1 MHTISRFSRIA
12 GLTLA
17 SVLTAALLLSC
28 EEKEPVPV
36 SIDSQPSQIAAEGGS
51 TSFTVTAPGTWTA
64 AVQPASDGTAAAWL
78 TIDPASG
85 EAGEHTVTLT
95 AEANTAEEERTAT
108 VIVTSGSSSATV
120 SVSQAGATAQD
131 EPEEPEEPDT
141 PDHTGLV
148 KSVEFSHSEGE
159 YSWAYLFNFEY
170 DDLNRVSIVLT
181 TMEDGDVAGYSN
193 KFTYNED
200 GTAILERDLYAVYGE
215 GLEILN
221 IVFDSEGKATEMF
234 SAETSTYPDKT
245 SYDMSYNDQGQLIA
259 IKDNIY
265 QSSEM
270 SNIFEWSNGDNV
282 KLIWSDD
289 DVISD
294 DDVTNVPFSAY
305 DNNPKTN
312 IDINWLS
319 SIKAVQYIHQPHQIL
334 GAVGMLGKRDAHY
347 ALPYDGINSY
357 NSPDEITLPEQ
368 IYYDGNPEPGDDGYV
383 IYTYTVEYYLPD
395 ESITTF
401 DIDSDGLLHSI
412 KYEMPLHEMVIT
424 CKCRI
429 EEEYDGL
436 EYHSAYL
443 VPVEVPKRTDNKTGI
458 SAITTVNVTYY

>member
-17 SVLTAALLLSC
+17 SVLTTALLLSC

-51 TSFTVTAPGTWTA
+51 TSFTVTAPGSWTA

-108 VIVTSGSSSATV
+108 VIVTCGSSSATV
-120 SVSQAGATAQD
+120 SVSQAGATAED

-148 KSVEFSHSEGE
+148 KSVEYSCSEGE
-159 YSWAYLFNFEY
+159 YSGAYLFNFEY
-170 DDLNRVSIVLT
+170 DDLNRVSIVQVT
-181 TMEDGDVAGYSN
+181 TMESGDEAGYSN

-200 GTAILERDLYAVYGE
+200 GTAILERDLYEEE

-270 SNIFEWSNGDNV
+270 SEIFEWSNGDNI

-289 DVISD
+289 DVI
-294 DDVTNVPFSAY
+294 NVPFSAY

-319 SIKAVQYIHQPHQIL
+319 SIKGVQYIHQPHQIL

-347 ALPYDGINSY
+347 AIPYSWTIDSY

-368 IYYDGNPEPGDDGYV
+368 IYYNGNPAPGDDGYV
-383 IYTYTVEYYLPD
+383 IYTHTVEYYLPD
-395 ESITTF
+395 ECITTF

-412 KYEMPLHEMVIT
+412 KYEMPVHEMVIT

>member
-1 MHTISRFSRIA
+1 MHTVSRFSRIA

-17 SVLTAALLLSC
+17 SAFTAALLLSC

-36 SIDSQPSQIAAEGGS
+36 TIDSQPSQIAAEGGS

-85 EAGEHTVTLT
+85 EAGEHTITLT
-95 AEANTAEEERTAT
+95 AKANTAEEERTAS
-108 VIVTSGSSSATV
+108 VSVTCGSSSATV
-120 SVSQAGATAQD
+120 SVSQAGATAQ
-131 EPEEPEEPDT
+131 EEPEEPDT

-148 KSVEFSHSEGE
+148 KSVEFSQSEGE
-159 YSWAYLFNFEY
+159 YGWSYYFNFEY
-170 DDLNRVSIVLT
+170 DDLNRVSIVQVR
-181 TMEDGDVAGYSN
+181 TMEGGEYVDEGGYSN

-234 SAETSTYPDKT
+234 SAETSTYPYET

-270 SNIFEWSNGDNV
+270 SEIFEWSNGDNV

-289 DVISD
+289 DVI
-294 DDVTNVPFSAY
+294 NVPFSAY

-368 IYYDGNPEPGDDGYV
+368 IYYNGNPEPGDDGYV

-395 ESITTF
+395 ECITTF
-401 DIDSDGLLHSI
+401 DIDSDELLHSI
-412 KYEMPLHEMVIT
+412 KHEMPLHEMAIT

-429 EEEYDGL
+429 EEYYESESY
-436 EYHSAYL
+436 YRYL
-443 VPVEVPKRTDNKTGI
+443 VSEEVLDRKDTKTGI

>member
-17 SVLTAALLLSC
+17 SVFTAALLLSC

-51 TSFTVTAPGTWTA
+51 TSFTVTAPGSWTA

-148 KSVEFSHSEGE
+148 KSVEFSHSKGE
-159 YSWAYLFNFEY
+159 SSWTYLFNFEY
-170 DDLNRVSIVLT
+170 DNLNKVSIVQVRQI
-181 TMEDGDVAGYSN
+181 EGGEYVDEGGYSN

-200 GTAILERDLYAVYGE
+200 GTAILERDLYEEE

-270 SNIFEWSNGDNV
+270 SEIFEWSNGDNV
-282 KLIWSDD
+282 KLIGSDD
-289 DVISD
+289 DVI
-294 DDVTNVPFSAY
+294 NVPFSAY

-319 SIKAVQYIHQPHQIL
+319 SIKGVQYIHQPHQIL

-368 IYYDGNPEPGDDGYV
+368 IYYDGSPAPGDDGYV
-383 IYTYTVEYYLPD
+383 IYTHTVEYYLPD
-395 ESITTF
+395 ECITTF

-412 KYEMPLHEMVIT
+412 KYEMPLHEMAIT

-429 EEEYDGL
+429 ETEEGL
-436 EYHSAYL
+436 GQVLIPENEL
-443 VPVEVPKRTDNKTGI
+443 GRKDTVTGN
-458 SAITTVNVTYY
+458 SAISSVTVTYY

>member
-1 MHTISRFSRIA
+1 MNTFSRLSRIA

-17 SVLTAALLLSC
+17 SALTAALLLSC

-36 SIDSQPSQIAAEGGS
+36 TIDSQPSQIAAEGGS
-51 TSFTVTAPGTWTA
+51 TSFTITAPGTWTA

-159 YSWAYLFNFEY
+159 SSWAYLFNFEY
-170 DDLNRVSIVLT
+170 DDLNRVSIVQVVWG
-181 TMEDGDVAGYSN
+181 MEGGEYYDDYSN

-200 GTAILERDLYAVYGE
+200 GTAILERDLYEEE

-221 IVFDSEGKATEMF
+221 IVFDTEGKATEMF

-289 DVISD
+289 DV
-294 DDVTNVPFSAY
+294 TNVPFSAY
-305 DNNPKTN
+305 DNNLKTN

-319 SIKAVQYIHQPHQIL
+319 SIKSIVYILQPHQIL

-347 ALPYDGINSY
+347 AIPYAGGIYSY

-368 IYYDGNPEPGDDGYV
+368 IYYNGNPEPGDDGYV
-383 IYTYTVEYYLPD
+383 IYTHTVEYYLPD
-395 ESITTF
+395 ECITTF

-412 KYEMPLHEMVIT
+412 KYEIPLHEMAIT
-424 CKCRI
+424 CKCSI
-429 EEEYDGL
+429 ETEEGL
-436 EYHSAYL
+436 GQVLIPENEL
-443 VPVEVPKRTDNKTGI
+443 DRKDTKTGI

>member
-1 MHTISRFSRIA
+1 MNTFSRLSRIA

-17 SVLTAALLLSC
+17 SAFTAALLLSC
-28 EEKEPVPV
+28 QEPEPAPLT
-36 SIDSQPSQIAAEGGS
+36 IDSQPSQIAAEGGS
-51 TSFTVTAPGTWTA
+51 TSFTITAPGPWTA
-64 AVQPASDGTAAAWL
+64 TVQPVAEGSDVTWL
-78 TIDPASG
+78 TVDPASG
-85 EAGEHTVTLT
+85 EAGEHTITLT
-95 AEANTAEEERTAT
+95 AKANTAEEERTAS
-108 VIVTSGSSSATV
+108 VSVTCGSSSATV
-120 SVSQAGATAQD
+120 SVSQAGATAED

-148 KSVEFSHSEGE
+148 KSVEYSCSEGE
-159 YSWAYLFNFEY
+159 YSGAYLFNFEY
-170 DDLNRVSIVLT
+170 DDLNRVSIVQVT
-181 TMEDGDVAGYSN
+181 TMESGDEAGYSN

-200 GTAILERDLYAVYGE
+200 GTAILERDLYEEE

-270 SNIFEWSNGDNV
+270 SEIFEWSNGDNV

-289 DVISD
+289 DVI
-294 DDVTNVPFSAY
+294 NVPFSAY

-319 SIKAVQYIHQPHQIL
+319 SIKGVQYIHQPHQIL

-347 ALPYDGINSY
+347 AIPYSWTIDSY

-368 IYYDGNPEPGDDGYV
+368 IYYNGNPAPGDDGYV
-383 IYTYTVEYYLPD
+383 IYTHTVEYYLPD
-395 ESITTF
+395 ECITTF

-412 KYEMPLHEMVIT
+412 KYEMPVHEMVIT

-436 EYHSAYL
+436 EHHSAYL
-443 VPVEVPKRTDNKTGI
+443 VPVEVPKRTDNKTDI

>member
-17 SVLTAALLLSC
+17 SVFTAALLLSC

-36 SIDSQPSQIAAEGGS
+36 TINSQPSQIAAEGGS

-64 AVQPASDGTAAAWL
+64 AVQPASDGTAATWL

-120 SVSQAGATAQD
+120 SVSQAGTTAQD

-319 SIKAVQYIHQPHQIL
+319 SIKGVQYIHQPHQIL

-357 NSPDEITLPEQ
+357 NSPDEITLPELY
-368 IYYDGNPEPGDDGYV
+368 YYDGNPEPGDDGYV
-383 IYTYTVEYYLPD
+383 IYTHTVEYYLPD
-395 ESITTF
+395 ECITTF

-412 KYEMPLHEMVIT
+412 RYEMPLHEMAIT

-429 EEEYDGL
+429 EKDSYG
-436 EYHSAYL
+436 YPQYL
-443 VPVEVPKRTDNKTGI
+443 IPVEELERNDTPTEV

>member
-36 SIDSQPSQIAAEGGS
+36 TIDSQPSQIAAEGGS

-148 KSVEFSHSEGE
+148 KSVEFSHSKGE
-159 YSWAYLFNFEY
+159 SSWTYLFNFEY
-170 DDLNRVSIVLT
+170 DNLNKVSIVQVRQI
-181 TMEDGDVAGYSN
+181 EGGEYVDEGGYSN

-200 GTAILERDLYAVYGE
+200 GTAILERDLYEEE

-270 SNIFEWSNGDNV
+270 SEIFEWSNGDNV
-282 KLIWSDD
+282 KLIGSDD
-289 DVISD
+289 DVI
-294 DDVTNVPFSAY
+294 NVPFSAY

-319 SIKAVQYIHQPHQIL
+319 SIKGVQYIHQPHQIL

-368 IYYDGNPEPGDDGYV
+368 IYYDGSPAPGDDGYV
-383 IYTYTVEYYLPD
+383 IYTHTVEYYLPD
-395 ESITTF
+395 ECITTF

-412 KYEMPLHEMVIT
+412 RYEMPLHEMAIT

-429 EEEYDGL
+429 EEYYESEFY
-436 EYHSAYL
+436 YRYL
-443 VPVEVPKRTDNKTGI
+443 VSEEVLDRKDTETGI

>member
-1 MHTISRFSRIA
+1 MDSHHTLRIPCIILAAVAAFS
-12 GLTLA
+12 
-17 SVLTAALLLSC
+17 C
-28 EEKEPVPV
+28 QEKEPTPLT
-36 SIDSQPSQIAAEGGS
+36 IDSEPEAIAAEGGS
-51 TSFTVTAPGTWTA
+51 TTFTFTAPGQWTA
-64 AVQPASDGTAAAWL
+64 VIQPASDGTEVSWL
-78 TIDPASG
+78 AIDPASG
-85 EAGEHTVTLT
+85 ETGQHTVTLT

-120 SVSQAGATAQD
+120 TVSQAGATAQD

-148 KSVEFSHSEGE
+148 KSVKYSYSKGE
-159 YSWAYLFNFEY
+159 YSGAYLFNFEY
-170 DDLNRVSIVLT
+170 DDLNRVSIVQVT
-181 TMEDGDVAGYSN
+181 TMESGDEAGYSN

-200 GTAILERDLYAVYGE
+200 GTAILERDLYEEE

-270 SNIFEWSNGDNV
+270 SKIFEWSNGDNV
-282 KLIWSDD
+282 KLIS
-289 DVISD
+289 SD

-368 IYYDGNPEPGDDGYV
+368 IYYDGSPAPGDDGYV
-383 IYTYTVEYYLPD
+383 IYTHTVEYYLPD
-395 ESITTF
+395 ECITTF

-412 KYEMPLHEMVIT
+412 RYEMPLHEMAIT

-429 EEEYDGL
+429 ETEEGL
-436 EYHSAYL
+436 GQFLIPEDVL
-443 VPVEVPKRTDNKTGI
+443 ERKDNVTGN
-458 SAITTVNVTYY
+458 SAISSVTVTYY

>member
-1 MHTISRFSRIA
+1 MDSHHTLRIPCIILAAVAAFS
-12 GLTLA
+12 
-17 SVLTAALLLSC
+17 C
-28 EEKEPVPV
+28 QEKEPTPLT
-36 SIDSQPSQIAAEGGS
+36 IDSEPEVIAAEGGS
-51 TSFTVTAPGTWTA
+51 TTFTFTAPGQWTA
-64 AVQPASDGTAAAWL
+64 VIQPASDGAEVSWL
-78 TIDPASG
+78 AIDPASG
-85 EAGEHTVTLT
+85 EAGQHTVTLT
-95 AEANTAEEERTAT
+95 AEANTDKETRTA
-108 VIVTSGSSSATV
+108 VISVASGSSSATI
-120 SVSQAGATAQD
+120 SVSQAGDTAQD
-131 EPEEPEEPDT
+131 EPEEPDT

-148 KSVEFSHSEGE
+148 KSVEVS
-159 YSWAYLFNFEY
+159 FNDNGYHYNFKY
-170 DDLNRVSIVLT
+170 DGQNRVSQLQVRT
-181 TMEDGDVAGYSN
+181 KEGGEYVEEYTN

-270 SNIFEWSNGDNV
+270 SAIFEWSNGDNV
-282 KLIWSDD
+282 KLIRSE
-289 DVISD
+289 
-294 DDVTNVPFSAY
+294 DDVTNISFSAY
-305 DNNPKTN
+305 DNNLKTN

-319 SIKAVQYIHQPHQIL
+319 SIKSIVYIHQPHQIL

-347 ALPYDGINSY
+347 AIPYDWGIYSY

-383 IYTYTVEYYLPD
+383 IYTHTIEYYLPD
-395 ESITTF
+395 ECITIF

-412 KYEMPLHEMVIT
+412 KYEMPLHEMAIT

-429 EEEYDGL
+429 GTEEGL
-436 EYHSAYL
+436 GQVLIPEDVL
-443 VPVEVPKRTDNKTGI
+443 ERKDTVTGN
-458 SAITTVNVTYY
+458 SAISSVTVTYY

>member
-17 SVLTAALLLSC
+17 SVFTAALLLSC

-108 VIVTSGSSSATV
+108 VIVTSGSSSATI

-159 YSWAYLFNFEY
+159 YSGAYLFNFEY
-170 DDLNRVSIVLT
+170 DDLNRVSIVQVWG
-181 TMEDGDVAGYSN
+181 MEGGEYYDDYSN

-200 GTAILERDLYAVYGE
+200 GTAILERDLYEEE

-221 IVFDSEGKATEMF
+221 IVFDTEGKATEMF

-245 SYDMSYNDQGQLIA
+245 SYDMSYNDQGQLIT

-270 SNIFEWSNGDNV
+270 SAIFEWSNGDNV
-282 KLIWSDD
+282 KLIRSE
-289 DVISD
+289 
-294 DDVTNVPFSAY
+294 DDVTNISFSAY
-305 DNNPKTN
+305 DNNLKTN

-319 SIKAVQYIHQPHQIL
+319 SIKSIVYIHQPHQIL

-347 ALPYDGINSY
+347 AIPYYGGIYSY

-383 IYTYTVEYYLPD
+383 IYTHTVEYYLPD
-395 ESITTF
+395 ECITTF

-412 KYEMPLHEMVIT
+412 KYEMPLHEMDIT
-424 CKCRI
+424 CKCSI
-429 EEEYDGL
+429 EEDYESEYYGYLIL
-436 EYHSAYL
+436 EEEL
-443 VPVEVPKRTDNKTGI
+443 DRKDTKTGI
-458 SAITTVNVTYY
+458 SSITTVNVTYY

>member
-1 MHTISRFSRIA
+1 MNTFSRLSRIA

-17 SVLTAALLLSC
+17 SALTAALLLSC

-36 SIDSQPSQIAAEGGS
+36 TIDSQPSQIAAEGGS

-282 KLIWSDD
+282 KLIGSDD
-289 DVISD
+289 DVI
-294 DDVTNVPFSAY
+294 NVPFSAY

-319 SIKAVQYIHQPHQIL
+319 SIKGVQYIHQPHQIL

-368 IYYDGNPEPGDDGYV
+368 IYYDGSPAPGDDGYV
-383 IYTYTVEYYLPD
+383 IYTHTVEYYLPD
-395 ESITTF
+395 ECITTF

-412 KYEMPLHEMVIT
+412 KYEMPLHEMAIT

-429 EEEYDGL
+429 ETEEGL
-436 EYHSAYL
+436 GQVLIPENEL
-443 VPVEVPKRTDNKTGI
+443 GRKDTVTGN
-458 SAITTVNVTYY
+458 SAISSVTVTYY

>member
-17 SVLTAALLLSC
+17 SALTAALILSC

-36 SIDSQPSQIAAEGGS
+36 TIGSQPSQIAAEGGS
-51 TSFTVTAPGTWTA
+51 TSFTVTAPGSWTA

-85 EAGEHTVTLT
+85 EAGEHTITLT

-148 KSVEFSHSEGE
+148 KSVEYSYSKGE
-159 YSWAYLFNFEY
+159 YSGGYLFNFEY
-170 DDLNRVSIVLT
+170 DDLNRVSIVQVT
-181 TMEDGDVAGYSN
+181 TMESGDEAGYSN

-200 GTAILERDLYAVYGE
+200 GTAILERNQYEEE

-234 SAETSTYPDKT
+234 SAETSTYPDET

-289 DVISD
+289 E
-294 DDVTNVPFSAY
+294 VTDVPFSAY

-319 SIKAVQYIHQPHQIL
+319 SIKGVQYIHQPHQIL

-347 ALPYDGINSY
+347 AIPHDWQIYFYY

-368 IYYDGNPEPGDDGYV
+368 IYYNGNPEPGDDGYV
-383 IYTYTVEYYLPD
+383 IYTHTVEYYLPD
-395 ESITTF
+395 ECITTF

-412 KYEMPLHEMVIT
+412 KYEIPIHEMDIT
-424 CKCRI
+424 CKCSI
-429 EEEYDGL
+429 EEDYESEYYGYLIL
-436 EYHSAYL
+436 EEEL
-443 VPVEVPKRTDNKTGI
+443 DRKDTKTGI
-458 SAITTVNVTYY
+458 SSITTVNVTYY

>member
-36 SIDSQPSQIAAEGGS
+36 TIDSQPSQIAAEGGS
-51 TSFTVTAPGTWTA
+51 TSFTVTAPGSWTA

-148 KSVEFSHSEGE
+148 KSVEYSCSEGE
-159 YSWAYLFNFEY
+159 YSGAYLFNFEY
-170 DDLNRVSIVLT
+170 DDLNRVSIVQVT
-181 TMEDGDVAGYSN
+181 TMESGDEAGYSN

-200 GTAILERDLYAVYGE
+200 GTAILERDLYEEE

-270 SNIFEWSNGDNV
+270 SEIFEWSNGDNI

-289 DVISD
+289 DVI
-294 DDVTNVPFSAY
+294 NVPFSAY

-319 SIKAVQYIHQPHQIL
+319 SIKGVQYIHQPHQIL

-347 ALPYDGINSY
+347 AIPYSWTIDSY

-368 IYYDGNPEPGDDGYV
+368 IYYNGNPAPGDDGYV
-383 IYTYTVEYYLPD
+383 IYTHTVEYYLPD
-395 ESITTF
+395 ECITTF

-412 KYEMPLHEMVIT
+412 KYEMPVHEMVIT

-436 EYHSAYL
+436 EHHSAYL
-443 VPVEVPKRTDNKTGI
+443 VPVEVPKRTDNKTDI

>member
-215 GLEILN
+215 GLEIL
-221 IVFDSEGKATEMF
+221 
-234 SAETSTYPDKT
+234 STYPDKT

>member
-1 MHTISRFSRIA
+1 MNTFSRLSRIA

-17 SVLTAALLLSC
+17 SAFTAALLLSC
-28 EEKEPVPV
+28 QEPEPAPLT
-36 SIDSQPSQIAAEGGS
+36 IDSQPSQIAAEGGS
-51 TSFTVTAPGTWTA
+51 TSFTLTAPGSWTA
-64 AVQPASDGTAAAWL
+64 TVQPVAEGTDVTWL
-78 TIDPASG
+78 TVDPASG
-85 EAGEHTVTLT
+85 EAGEHTITLT
-95 AEANTAEEERTAT
+95 AEANTAEEERTAS
-108 VIVTSGSSSATV
+108 VSVTCGSSSATV

-148 KSVEFSHSEGE
+148 KSVEYSYSKDE
-159 YSWAYLFNFEY
+159 YSGGYLFNFEY
-170 DDLNRVSIVLT
+170 DDLNRVSIVQVT
-181 TMEDGDVAGYSN
+181 TMESGDEAGYSN

-200 GTAILERDLYAVYGE
+200 GTAILERDQYEEE

-270 SNIFEWSNGDNV
+270 SEIFEWSNGDNV
-282 KLIWSDD
+282 KLISRDD
-289 DVISD
+289 DVID
-294 DDVTNVPFSAY
+294 VPFSAY

-319 SIKAVQYIHQPHQIL
+319 SIKGVQYIHQPHQIL

-347 ALPYDGINSY
+347 AIPHDWQIYTYY

-368 IYYDGNPEPGDDGYV
+368 IYYNGNPEPGDDGYV
-383 IYTYTVEYYLPD
+383 IYTHTVEYYLPD
-395 ESITTF
+395 ECITTF

-412 KYEMPLHEMVIT
+412 KYEIPLHEMAIT

-429 EEEYDGL
+429 EEDYESEYYGYLIL
-436 EYHSAYL
+436 EEEL
-443 VPVEVPKRTDNKTGI
+443 DRKDTKTGI
-458 SAITTVNVTYY
+458 SSITTVNVTYY

>member
-1 MHTISRFSRIA
+1 MEISFNEN
-12 GLTLA
+12 GYHYNF
-17 SVLTAALLLSC
+17 
-28 EEKEPVPV
+28 KY
-36 SIDSQPSQIAAEGGS
+36 
-51 TSFTVTAPGTWTA
+51 
-64 AVQPASDGTAAAWL
+64 DG
-78 TIDPASG
+78 
-85 EAGEHTVTLT
+85 
-95 AEANTAEEERTAT
+95 
-108 VIVTSGSSSATV
+108 
-120 SVSQAGATAQD
+120 Q
-131 EPEEPEEPDT
+131 
-141 PDHTGLV
+141 
-148 KSVEFSHSEGE
+148 
-159 YSWAYLFNFEY
+159 
-170 DDLNRVSIVLT
+170 NRVSQLQVRT
-181 TMEDGDVAGYSN
+181 KEGGEYVEEYTN

-270 SNIFEWSNGDNV
+270 SEIFEWSNGDNV

-319 SIKAVQYIHQPHQIL
+319 SIKAVQYLHQPHQIL

-357 NSPDEITLPEQ
+357 NSPDEITLPELY
-368 IYYDGNPEPGDDGYV
+368 YYDGNPEPGDDGYV

-395 ESITTF
+395 ECITTF

-412 KYEMPLHEMVIT
+412 KHEMPLHEMAIT

-429 EEEYDGL
+429 ETEEGL
-436 EYHSAYL
+436 GQFLIPEDVL
-443 VPVEVPKRTDNKTGI
+443 ERKDTVTGN
-458 SAITTVNVTYY
+458 SAISSVTVTYY

>member
-51 TSFTVTAPGTWTA
+51 TSFTVTAPGSWTA

-120 SVSQAGATAQD
+120 SVSQAGTTAQD

-170 DDLNRVSIVLT
+170 DDLNKVSIVQVRQI
-181 TMEDGDVAGYSN
+181 EGGEYVDEGGYSN

-200 GTAILERDLYAVYGE
+200 GTAILERDLYEEE

-270 SNIFEWSNGDNV
+270 SEIFEWSNGDNV

-319 SIKAVQYIHQPHQIL
+319 SIKGVQYIHQPHQIL

-357 NSPDEITLPEQ
+357 NSPDEITLPELY
-368 IYYDGNPEPGDDGYV
+368 YYDGNPEPGDDGYV
-383 IYTYTVEYYLPD
+383 IYTHTVEYYLPD
-395 ESITTF
+395 ECITTF

-412 KYEMPLHEMVIT
+412 RYEMPLHEMAIT

-429 EEEYDGL
+429 ETEEGL
-436 EYHSAYL
+436 GQVLIPEDVL
-443 VPVEVPKRTDNKTGI
+443 ERKDTVTGN
-458 SAITTVNVTYY
+458 SAISSVTVTYY

>member
-1 MHTISRFSRIA
+1 MDSHHTLRIPCIILAAAAAFS
-12 GLTLA
+12 
-17 SVLTAALLLSC
+17 C
-28 EEKEPVPV
+28 QEKEPTPLT
-36 SIDSQPSQIAAEGGS
+36 IDSEPEVIAAEGGS
-51 TSFTVTAPGTWTA
+51 TTFTFTAPGQWTA
-64 AVQPASDGTAAAWL
+64 GIQPASDGSEASWL

-95 AEANTAEEERTAT
+95 AEANSAEEERTAT

-131 EPEEPEEPDT
+131 EPEEPDT

-148 KSVEFSHSEGE
+148 KSVEVSFNENGYH
-159 YSWAYLFNFEY
+159 YNFEY
-170 DDLNRVSIVLT
+170 DGQNRVSQLQVRT
-181 TMEDGDVAGYSN
+181 KEGGEYVEEYTN
-193 KFTYNED
+193 NFTYNED
-200 GTAILERDLYAVYGE
+200 GTAILERDLYEEE

-221 IVFDSEGKATEMF
+221 IVFDTEGKATEMF
-234 SAETSTYPDKT
+234 SAETSTYPYKT
-245 SYDMSYNDQGQLIA
+245 SDDISYNDQGQLIT

-270 SNIFEWSNGDNV
+270 SAIFEWSNGDNV
-282 KLIWSDD
+282 KLIRSE
-289 DVISD
+289 
-294 DDVTNVPFSAY
+294 DDVTNISFSAY
-305 DNNPKTN
+305 DNNLKTN

-319 SIKAVQYIHQPHQIL
+319 SIKSIVYIHQPHQIL

-347 ALPYDGINSY
+347 AIPYDGGIYSY

-383 IYTYTVEYYLPD
+383 IYTHTVEYYLPD
-395 ESITTF
+395 ECITTF

-412 KYEMPLHEMVIT
+412 RYEMPLHEMAIT

-429 EEEYDGL
+429 ETEEGL
-436 EYHSAYL
+436 GQFLIPEDVL
-443 VPVEVPKRTDNKTGI
+443 ERKDTVTGN
-458 SAITTVNVTYY
+458 SAISSVTVTYY

>member
-148 KSVEFSHSEGE
+148 KSVEFSHSKGE
-159 YSWAYLFNFEY
+159 SSWTYLFNFEY
-170 DDLNRVSIVLT
+170 DNLNKVSIVQVRQI
-181 TMEDGDVAGYSN
+181 EGGEYVDEGGYSN

-200 GTAILERDLYAVYGE
+200 GTAILERDLYEEE

-270 SNIFEWSNGDNV
+270 SEIFEWSNGDNV
-282 KLIWSDD
+282 KLIGSDD
-289 DVISD
+289 DVI
-294 DDVTNVPFSAY
+294 NVPFSAY

-319 SIKAVQYIHQPHQIL
+319 SIKGVQYIHQPHQIL

-368 IYYDGNPEPGDDGYV
+368 IYYDGSPAPGDDGYV
-383 IYTYTVEYYLPD
+383 IYTHTVEYYLPD
-395 ESITTF
+395 ECITTF

-412 KYEMPLHEMVIT
+412 RYEMPLHEMAIT

-429 EEEYDGL
+429 ETEEGL
-436 EYHSAYL
+436 GQVLIPEDVL
-443 VPVEVPKRTDNKTGI
+443 ERKDTVTGN
-458 SAITTVNVTYY
+458 SAISSVTVTYY

>member
-1 MHTISRFSRIA
+1 MDSHHTLRIPCIILAAAAAFS
-12 GLTLA
+12 
-17 SVLTAALLLSC
+17 C
-28 EEKEPVPV
+28 QEKEPTPLT
-36 SIDSQPSQIAAEGGS
+36 IDSEPEVIAAEGGS
-51 TSFTVTAPGTWTA
+51 TTFTFTAPGQWTA
-64 AVQPASDGTAAAWL
+64 GIQPASDGSEASWL

-120 SVSQAGATAQD
+120 SVSQAGTTAQD

-148 KSVEFSHSEGE
+148 KSVEFSHSKGE
-159 YSWAYLFNFEY
+159 YSGANLFNFEY
-170 DDLNRVSIVLT
+170 DDLNRVSIVQVWG
-181 TMEDGDVAGYSN
+181 MEGGEYYDDYSN

-200 GTAILERDLYAVYGE
+200 GTAILERDLYEEE

-221 IVFDSEGKATEMF
+221 IVFDTEGKATEMF

-245 SYDMSYNDQGQLIA
+245 SYDISYNDQGQLIT

-270 SNIFEWSNGDNV
+270 SAIFEWSNGDNV
-282 KLIWSDD
+282 KLIRSE
-289 DVISD
+289 
-294 DDVTNVPFSAY
+294 DDVTNISFSAY
-305 DNNPKTN
+305 DNNLKTN

-319 SIKAVQYIHQPHQIL
+319 SIKSIVYIHQPHQIL

-347 ALPYDGINSY
+347 AIPYDWGIYSY
-357 NSPDEITLPEQ
+357 NSPDEITLPDKF
-368 IYYDGNPEPGDDGYV
+368 YYSEDLKPDADGYV
-383 IYTYTVEYYLPD
+383 TYTHTVEYYLPD
-395 ESITTF
+395 ECITTF

-412 KYEMPLHEMVIT
+412 KYEMPLHEMAIT

-429 EEEYDGL
+429 ETEEGL
-436 EYHSAYL
+436 GQVLIPE
-443 VPVEVPKRTDNKTGI
+443 NKIGRKDTVTGN
-458 SAITTVNVTYY
+458 SAISSVTVTYY

>member
-51 TSFTVTAPGTWTA
+51 TSFTVTAPGSWTA

-95 AEANTAEEERTAT
+95 AEANSAEEERTAT

-120 SVSQAGATAQD
+120 SVSQAGTTAQD

-170 DDLNRVSIVLT
+170 DDLNRVSIVQVWG
-181 TMEDGDVAGYSN
+181 MEGGEYYDDYSN

-200 GTAILERDLYAVYGE
+200 GTAILERDLYEEE

-282 KLIWSDD
+282 KLIRSE
-289 DVISD
+289 
-294 DDVTNVPFSAY
+294 DDVTNISFSAY
-305 DNNPKTN
+305 DNNLKTN

-319 SIKAVQYIHQPHQIL
+319 SIKSIVYIHQPHQIL

-347 ALPYDGINSY
+347 AIPYAGGIYSY

-368 IYYDGNPEPGDDGYV
+368 IYYNGNPEPGDDGYV
-383 IYTYTVEYYLPD
+383 IYTHTVEYYLPD
-395 ESITTF
+395 ECITTF

-412 KYEMPLHEMVIT
+412 RYEMPLHEMAIT

-429 EEEYDGL
+429 EKDSYG
-436 EYHSAYL
+436 YPQYL
-443 VPVEVPKRTDNKTGI
+443 IPVEELERNDTPTEV

>member
-1 MHTISRFSRIA
+1 MDSHHTLRIPCIILAAVAAFS
-12 GLTLA
+12 
-17 SVLTAALLLSC
+17 C
-28 EEKEPVPV
+28 QEKEPTPLT
-36 SIDSQPSQIAAEGGS
+36 IDSEPEAIAAEGGS
-51 TSFTVTAPGTWTA
+51 TTFTFTALGQWTA
-64 AVQPASDGTAAAWL
+64 GIQPASDGTEVSWL

-85 EAGEHTVTLT
+85 EAGQHTVTLT
-95 AEANTAEEERTAT
+95 AEANTDKETRTA
-108 VIVTSGSSSATV
+108 VISVASGSSSATI
-120 SVSQAGATAQD
+120 SVSQAGDTSQD
-131 EPEEPEEPDT
+131 EPEEPDT

-148 KSVEFSHSEGE
+148 KSVEYSYSKGE
-159 YSWAYLFNFEY
+159 YSGAYLFNFEY
-170 DDLNRVSIVLT
+170 DDLNRVSIVQVT
-181 TMEDGDVAGYSN
+181 TMESGDEAGYSN

-200 GTAILERDLYAVYGE
+200 GTAILERDLYEEE

-270 SNIFEWSNGDNV
+270 SKIFEWSNGDNV
-282 KLIWSDD
+282 KLIGSDD
-289 DVISD
+289 DVI
-294 DDVTNVPFSAY
+294 NVPFSAY

-319 SIKAVQYIHQPHQIL
+319 SIKGVQYIHQPHQIL

-347 ALPYDGINSY
+347 AIPHDWQIYTYY

-368 IYYDGNPEPGDDGYV
+368 IYYNGNPEPGDDGYV
-383 IYTYTVEYYLPD
+383 IYTHTVEYYLPD
-395 ESITTF
+395 ECITTF

-412 KYEMPLHEMVIT
+412 KYEIPLHEMAIT

-429 EEEYDGL
+429 ETEEGL
-436 EYHSAYL
+436 GQFLIPEDVL
-443 VPVEVPKRTDNKTGI
+443 ERKDTVTGN
-458 SAITTVNVTYY
+458 SAISSVNVTYY

>member
-17 SVLTAALLLSC
+17 SVLTAALLLCC

-51 TSFTVTAPGTWTA
+51 TSFTVTAPGSWTA

-148 KSVEFSHSEGE
+148 KSVEYSYSKGE
-159 YSWAYLFNFEY
+159 YSGGYLFNFEY
-170 DDLNRVSIVLT
+170 DDLNRVSIVQVWG
-181 TMEDGDVAGYSN
+181 MEGGEYYDDYSN

-200 GTAILERDLYAVYGE
+200 GTAILERDLYEEE

-265 QSSEM
+265 QPSEM
-270 SNIFEWSNGDNV
+270 SATFEWSNGDNV
-282 KLIWSDD
+282 KLIRSE
-289 DVISD
+289 
-294 DDVTNVPFSAY
+294 DDVTNISFSAY
-305 DNNPKTN
+305 DNNLKTN

-319 SIKAVQYIHQPHQIL
+319 SIKSIVYIHQPHQIL

-347 ALPYDGINSY
+347 ALPYDWGIYSY

-368 IYYDGNPEPGDDGYV
+368 IYYNGDPEPGDDGYV
-383 IYTYTVEYYLPD
+383 IYTHTVEYYLPD
-395 ESITTF
+395 ECITTF

-412 KYEMPLHEMVIT
+412 KYEMPLHEMAIT

-429 EEEYDGL
+429 EKDNYG
-436 EYHSAYL
+436 YPPYL
-443 VPVEVPKRTDNKTGI
+443 IPVEELERKDTKTGI
-458 SAITTVNVTYY
+458 SSITTVNVTYY

>member
-1 MHTISRFSRIA
+1 MDSHHTLRIPCIILAAVAAFS
-12 GLTLA
+12 
-17 SVLTAALLLSC
+17 C
-28 EEKEPVPV
+28 QEKEPTPLT
-36 SIDSQPSQIAAEGGS
+36 IDSEPEAIAAEGGS
-51 TSFTVTAPGTWTA
+51 TTFTFTAPGQWTA
-64 AVQPASDGTAAAWL
+64 GIQPASDGTEVSWL

-85 EAGEHTVTLT
+85 EAGQHTVTLA
-95 AEANTAEEERTAT
+95 AEANTDKETRTA
-108 VIVTSGSSSATV
+108 VISVASGSSSATV
-120 SVSQAGATAQD
+120 TVSQAGATAQD
-131 EPEEPEEPDT
+131 EPEEPDT
-141 PDHTGLV
+141 PDHTGLI
-148 KSVEFSHSEGE
+148 KSVEVS
-159 YSWAYLFNFEY
+159 FNENGYHYNFMY
-170 DDLNRVSIVLT
+170 DGQNRVSQLQVRT
-181 TMEDGDVAGYSN
+181 KEGGEYVEEYTN

-270 SNIFEWSNGDNV
+270 SEIFEWSNGDNV
-282 KLIWSDD
+282 KLIS
-289 DVISD
+289 SD

-319 SIKAVQYIHQPHQIL
+319 SIKAVQYLHQPHQIL

-368 IYYDGNPEPGDDGYV
+368 IYYDGSPAPGDDGYV

-395 ESITTF
+395 ECITTF

-412 KYEMPLHEMVIT
+412 RYEMPLHEMAIT

-429 EEEYDGL
+429 ETEEGL
-436 EYHSAYL
+436 GQFLIPEDVL
-443 VPVEVPKRTDNKTGI
+443 ERKDTVTGN
-458 SAITTVNVTYY
+458 SAISSVTVTYY

>member
-1 MHTISRFSRIA
+1 MDSHHTLRIPCIILAAVAAFS
-12 GLTLA
+12 
-17 SVLTAALLLSC
+17 C
-28 EEKEPVPV
+28 QEKEPTPLT
-36 SIDSQPSQIAAEGGS
+36 IDSEPEVIAAEGGS
-51 TSFTVTAPGTWTA
+51 TTFTFTAPGQWTA
-64 AVQPASDGTAAAWL
+64 GIQPASDGSEASWL

-95 AEANTAEEERTAT
+95 AEANSAEEERTAT

-131 EPEEPEEPDT
+131 EPEEPDT

-148 KSVEFSHSEGE
+148 KSVEVSFNENGYH
-159 YSWAYLFNFEY
+159 YNFEY
-170 DDLNRVSIVLT
+170 DGQNRVSQLQVRT
-181 TMEDGDVAGYSN
+181 KEGGEYVEEYTN
-193 KFTYNED
+193 NFTYNED
-200 GTAILERDLYAVYGE
+200 GTAILERDLYEEE

-221 IVFDSEGKATEMF
+221 IVFDTEGKATEMF
-234 SAETSTYPDKT
+234 SAETSTYPYKT
-245 SYDMSYNDQGQLIA
+245 SDDISYNDQGQLIT

-270 SNIFEWSNGDNV
+270 SAIFEWSNGDNV
-282 KLIWSDD
+282 KLIRSE
-289 DVISD
+289 
-294 DDVTNVPFSAY
+294 DDVTNISFSAY
-305 DNNPKTN
+305 DNNLKTN

-319 SIKAVQYIHQPHQIL
+319 SIKSIVYIHQPHQIL

-347 ALPYDGINSY
+347 AIPYDGGIYSY

-383 IYTYTVEYYLPD
+383 IYTHTVEYYLPD
-395 ESITTF
+395 ECITTF

-412 KYEMPLHEMVIT
+412 KYEMPLHEMAIT

-429 EEEYDGL
+429 ETEEGL
-436 EYHSAYL
+436 GQVLIPEDVL
-443 VPVEVPKRTDNKTGI
+443 ERKDTVTGN
-458 SAITTVNVTYY
+458 SAISSVTVTYY

>member
-17 SVLTAALLLSC
+17 SALTAALLLSC

-36 SIDSQPSQIAAEGGS
+36 TIGSQPSQIAAEGGS

-120 SVSQAGATAQD
+120 SVSQAGTTAQD
-131 EPEEPEEPDT
+131 EPEEPEEPDI

-148 KSVEFSHSEGE
+148 KSVEYSYSKGE
-159 YSWAYLFNFEY
+159 YSGAYLFNFEY
-170 DDLNRVSIVLT
+170 DDINRVSIVQVT
-181 TMEDGDVAGYSN
+181 TMESGDEAGYSN

-200 GTAILERDLYAVYGE
+200 GTAILERDQYEEE
-215 GLEILN
+215 GHEILN

-319 SIKAVQYIHQPHQIL
+319 SIKAVQYILQPHQIL

-347 ALPYDGINSY
+347 AIPYAGGIYSY

-368 IYYDGNPEPGDDGYV
+368 IYYNGNPEPGDDGYV
-383 IYTYTVEYYLPD
+383 IYTHTVEYYLPD
-395 ESITTF
+395 ECITTF

-412 KYEMPLHEMVIT
+412 KYEIPLHEMAIT

-429 EEEYDGL
+429 EEYYESEFY
-436 EYHSAYL
+436 YRYL
-443 VPVEVPKRTDNKTGI
+443 VSEEVLDRKDTETGI

>member
-17 SVLTAALLLSC
+17 SALTAALLLSC

-36 SIDSQPSQIAAEGGS
+36 TIGSQPSQIAAEGGS

-64 AVQPASDGTAAAWL
+64 AVQPASDGTATAWL

-148 KSVEFSHSEGE
+148 KSVEYSYSKGE
-159 YSWAYLFNFEY
+159 YSGGYLFNFEY
-170 DDLNRVSIVLT
+170 DDLNRVSIVQVT
-181 TMEDGDVAGYSN
+181 TMESGDEAGYPN

-200 GTAILERDLYAVYGE
+200 GTAILERDLLYE
-215 GLEILN
+215 DEPEILN

-234 SAETSTYPDKT
+234 SAETSTYPEKT

-270 SNIFEWSNGDNV
+270 SEIFEWSNGDNV
-282 KLIWSDD
+282 KLISSDD
-289 DVISD
+289 DVI
-294 DDVTNVPFSAY
+294 NVPFSAY

-319 SIKAVQYIHQPHQIL
+319 SIKGVQYIHQPHQIL

-347 ALPYDGINSY
+347 AIPHDWQIYTYY

-368 IYYDGNPEPGDDGYV
+368 IYYNGNPEPGDDGYV
-383 IYTYTVEYYLPD
+383 IYTHTVEYYLPD
-395 ESITTF
+395 ECITTF
-401 DIDSDGLLHSI
+401 DIDSDGLLHNI
-412 KYEMPLHEMVIT
+412 KYEIPLHEMAIT

-429 EEEYDGL
+429 EEDYESEYYGYLIL
-436 EYHSAYL
+436 EEEL
-443 VPVEVPKRTDNKTGI
+443 DRKDTKTGI

>member
-1 MHTISRFSRIA
+1 MNTFSRLSRIA

-17 SVLTAALLLSC
+17 SALTAALLLSC

-36 SIDSQPSQIAAEGGS
+36 TIDSQPSQIAAEGGS
-51 TSFTVTAPGTWTA
+51 TSFTITAPGTWTA

-120 SVSQAGATAQD
+120 SVSQAGAKAQD

-159 YSWAYLFNFEY
+159 SSWAYLFNFEY
-170 DDLNRVSIVLT
+170 DDLNRVSIVQVVWG
-181 TMEDGDVAGYSN
+181 MEGGEYYDDYSN

-200 GTAILERDLYAVYGE
+200 GTAILERDLYEEE

-221 IVFDSEGKATEMF
+221 IVFDTEGKATEMF

-305 DNNPKTN
+305 DNNLKTN

-319 SIKAVQYIHQPHQIL
+319 SIKSIVYILQPHQIL

-347 ALPYDGINSY
+347 AIPYAGGIYSY

-368 IYYDGNPEPGDDGYV
+368 IYYNGNPEPGDDGYV
-383 IYTYTVEYYLPD
+383 IYTHTVEYYLPD
-395 ESITTF
+395 ECITTF

-412 KYEMPLHEMVIT
+412 KYEIPLHEMAIT
-424 CKCRI
+424 CKCSI
-429 EEEYDGL
+429 ETEEGL
-436 EYHSAYL
+436 GQVLIPENEL
-443 VPVEVPKRTDNKTGI
+443 DRKDTKTGI

>member
-1 MHTISRFSRIA
+1 MNTFSRLSRIA

-17 SVLTAALLLSC
+17 SAFTAALLLSC
-28 EEKEPVPV
+28 QEPEPAPLT
-36 SIDSQPSQIAAEGGS
+36 IDSQPSQIAAEGGS
-51 TSFTVTAPGTWTA
+51 TSFTLTAPGSWTA
-64 AVQPASDGTAAAWL
+64 TVQPVAEGTDVTWL
-78 TIDPASG
+78 TVDPASG
-85 EAGEHTVTLT
+85 EAGEHTITLT
-95 AEANTAEEERTAT
+95 AKANTAEEERTAS
-108 VIVTSGSSSATV
+108 VSVTCGSSSATV

-148 KSVEFSHSEGE
+148 KSVEFSQSKGE
-159 YSWAYLFNFEY
+159 YGWSYYFNFGY
-170 DDLNRVSIVLT
+170 DDLNRVSIVQVR
-181 TMEDGDVAGYSN
+181 TMEGGEYVDEGGYSN

-200 GTAILERDLYAVYGE
+200 GTAILERDLYE
-215 GLEILN
+215 GEILN

-234 SAETSTYPDKT
+234 SAETSTYPEKT

-270 SNIFEWSNGDNV
+270 SEIFEWSNGDNV

-289 DVISD
+289 DVI
-294 DDVTNVPFSAY
+294 NVPFSAY

-319 SIKAVQYIHQPHQIL
+319 SIKAVAYLHQPLHIL

-368 IYYDGNPEPGDDGYV
+368 IYYNGNPAPGDDGYV
-383 IYTYTVEYYLPD
+383 IYTHTVEYYLPD
-395 ESITTF
+395 ECITTF

-412 KYEMPLHEMVIT
+412 KYEMPVHEMVIT

-436 EYHSAYL
+436 EHHSAYL
-443 VPVEVPKRTDNKTGI
+443 VPVEVPKRTDNKTDI